1 LITLGLA
8 SACSGETAPVLA
20 GDAGGAGVEDAAPS
34 GDAGGGD
41 SGIDLRTDLRGRR
54 YCEILLAQLVGAQVH
69 IDVYTTYGLNSCP
82 DADWQAVDAARV
94 AMETGATTAILN
106 GPRYWMLDAFERGAL
121 RDPTVRTLGGIEMR
135 IAGAIDLPFSAVGG
149 LGRNPYTKTTV
160 QRESRVRFDAGKKVY
175 ELVDPEARSY
185 VMQSYSVQRVAQTEA
200 SLDELPAGLTL
211 PTGWTFRVRTL
222 TEPLLIE
229 AIDGAATLVQDDL
242 GNSYQQ
248 ANP

>member
-1 LITLGLA
+1 
-8 SACSGETAPVLA
+8 
-20 GDAGGAGVEDAAPS
+20 
-34 GDAGGGD
+34 
-41 SGIDLRTDLRGRR
+41 
-54 YCEILLAQLVGAQVH
+54 VH

-82 DADWQAVDAARV
+82 DAAWRAVDAAQV
-94 AMETGATTAILN
+94 TMETGVTNAILN

-135 IAGAIDLPFSAVGG
+135 IAGAIDLPFSAIGS

-175 ELVDPEARSY
+175 ELIDTDGRSY
-185 VMQSYSVQRVAQTEA
+185 AMQSYSVQRVAQTEA
-200 SLDELPAGLTL
+200 SLDELPTVLTL
-211 PTGWTFRVRTL
+211 PAGWTFRVRTL
-222 TEPLLIE
+222 TEPLFIE
-229 AIDGAATLVQDDL
+229 AIDDQATLIQDDR